1 MKTADFDFYLPD
13 GFIAEKP
20 VEKRDSS
27 RLLVLARDGSMEHRY
42 FSDLPSYLQAGD
54 MLVMNNSRVF
64 PARLTGYKPT
74 GGKIDFLLVEKLS
87 GTSWH
92 VLAKDRYCG
101 QLTIADNFIVHM
113 AEDMTVTFANEQ
125 EMQKIIEE
133 QGQMPLPPYIKR
145 RADATDR
152 DRYQTVYAEKEGSI
166 AAPTA
171 GLHFTVELLNALRAR
186 SVMVRMVTLHVG
198 IGTFNPIKAEH
209 IRDHTMHKE
218 HFEIESTLLDEI
230 KMTKQRG
237 NRVITV
243 GTTTTRTLEGYLSGT
258 STIHSV
264 NGVIK
269 GSTDIFIHEGFRFRA
284 VDALI
289 TNFHLPR
296 STPLML
302 TAAFSGRKNLLN
314 AYEEAVSR
322 GYRFFSYGD
331 AMLVL

>member
-1 MKTADFDFYLPD
+1 MKTADFDFFLPD

-20 VEKRDSS
+20 VEKRDRS
-27 RLLVLARDGSMEHRY
+27 RLLVLGRDGGMEHRY

-74 GGKIDFLLVEKLS
+74 GGKVEFLLVEKLS
-87 GTSWH
+87 DASWY

-101 QLTIADNFIVHM
+101 QLTIADNFTVHM
-113 AEDMTVTFANEQ
+113 AKDRTVTFASEQ
-125 EMQKIIEE
+125 EMYRIVEE
-133 QGQMPLPPYIKR
+133 HGRMPLPPYIKR
-145 RADATDR
+145 KADETDR
-152 DRYQTVYAEKEGSI
+152 ERYQTVYAEKEGSI

-171 GLHFTVELLNALRAR
+171 GLHFTEELLNSLRGR
-186 SVMVRMVTLHVG
+186 SVAVRMVTLHVG

-209 IRDHTMHKE
+209 IRDHAMHKE
-218 HFEIESTLLDEI
+218 HFEIDSSLLDEI
-230 KMTKQRG
+230 EKTKQRG
-237 NRVITV
+237 NRVVTV
-243 GTTTTRTLEGYLSGT
+243 GTTTTRTLEGYLSGK
-258 STIHSV
+258 STIHAL
-264 NGVIK
+264 NGTIK

-284 VDALI
+284 ADALI

-314 AYEEAVSR
+314 AYEEAISR

-331 AMLVL
+331 AMLLL

>member
-1 MKTADFDFYLPD
+1 MKTADFDFFLPD

-27 RLLVLARDGSMEHRY
+27 RLLVLSRNGSIEHRS

-74 GGKIDFLLVEKLS
+74 GGKIDFLLVEKVS
-87 GTSWH
+87 DTSWH
-92 VLAKDRYCG
+92 VLARDTYCG
-101 QLTIADNFIVHM
+101 QLTITDNFMVHM
-113 AEDMTVTFANEQ
+113 ADRTVTFKNEQ
-125 EMQKIIEE
+125 EMQRIIGE
-133 QGQMPLPPYIKR
+133 QGQMPLPPYIRR
-145 RADATDR
+145 RADETDKE
-152 DRYQTVYAEKEGSI
+152 RYQTVYAEREGSI

-171 GLHFTVELLNALRAR
+171 GLHFTEELINSLRDR
-186 SVMVRMVTLHVG
+186 SILIRMITLHVG
-198 IGTFNPIKAEH
+198 TGTFKPIKAKH
-209 IRDHTMHKE
+209 IRDHNMDRE
-218 HFEIESTLLDEI
+218 YFEIESSLIHEI
-230 KMTKQRG
+230 EETKQRG
-237 NRVITV
+237 NRVVTV
-243 GTTTTRTLEGYLSGT
+243 GTTTTRTLEGYLSGKC
-258 STIHSV
+258 ICHSL
-264 NGVIK
+264 NGMIK

-284 VDALI
+284 ADALI

-314 AYEEAVSR
+314 SYEEAISR

>member
-20 VEKRDSS
+20 ATTRDAS
-27 RLLVLARDGSMEHRY
+27 RLLVLFRDGSMEHRY
-42 FSDLPSYLQAGD
+42 FSDLPLYLQAGD

-74 GGKIDFLLVEKLS
+74 GGKIDFLLVEKIS
-87 GTSWH
+87 ETSWK

-101 QLTIADNFIVHM
+101 SLNLADNFVVHM
-113 AEDMTVTFANEQ
+113 AGDMTVTFEDER
-125 EMQKIIEE
+125 EMQRIIWQ
-133 QGQMPLPPYIKR
+133 QGTMPLPPYIKR
-145 RADATDR
+145 RADNSDR
-152 DRYQTVYAEKEGSI
+152 ERYQTVYAEKEGSI

-171 GLHFTVELLNALRAR
+171 GLHFTRELLNSLRDR
-186 SVMVRMVTLHVG
+186 SIAIRMVTLHVG
-198 IGTFNPIKAEH
+198 IGTFKPIRAEH
-209 IRDHTMHKE
+209 IRDHTMDRE
-218 HFEIESTLLDEI
+218 YFEIDASLLQEI
-230 KMTKQRG
+230 EATKQRG

-243 GTTTTRTLEGYLSGT
+243 GTTTTRTLEGYLSGRCDIQ
-258 STIHSV
+258 SC
-264 NGVIK
+264 NGTIK

-284 VDALI
+284 ADALI

-302 TAAFSGRKNLLN
+302 TAAFSDRKKLINS
-314 AYEEAVSR
+314 YTEAISR

>member
-1 MKTADFDFYLPD
+1 MKTADFDFFLPD

-20 VEKRDSS
+20 AAKRDSS
-27 RLLVLARDGSMEHRY
+27 RLLVLSRNGSMEHRN

-74 GGKIDFLLVEKLS
+74 GGKIDFLLVEKTS
-87 GTSWH
+87 DTSWR
-92 VLAKDRYCG
+92 VLAKDNYTG
-101 QLTIADNFIVHM
+101 DLTIADRYMVHM
-113 AEDMTVTFANEQ
+113 TGDMTITFENEQ
-125 EMQKIIEE
+125 QMQKIISEH
-133 QGQMPLPPYIKR
+133 GKMPLPPYIKR
-145 RADATDR
+145 KADETDKE
-152 DRYQTVYAEKEGSI
+152 RYQTVYAERDGSI

-171 GLHFTVELLNALRAR
+171 GLHFTEELLKTLQDR
-186 SVMVRMVTLHVG
+186 SILIRMVTLHVG
-198 IGTFNPIKAEH
+198 IGTFKPIKADDIH
-209 IRDHTMHKE
+209 DHTMDTE
-218 HFEIESTLLDEI
+218 QFEIERSLIHEI
-230 KMTKQRG
+230 EETKLRG
-237 NRVITV
+237 NRVVTV
-243 GTTTTRTLEGYLSGT
+243 GTTTTRTLEGYLSGK
-258 STIHSV
+258 SIIHSL
-264 NGVIK
+264 NGTIK

-302 TAAFSGRKNLLN
+302 TAAFSGRENLLN
-314 AYEEAVSR
+314 SYKEAISR

>member
-1 MKTADFDFYLPD
+1 MKTADFDFFLPD

-20 VEKRDSS
+20 VQKRDSS
-27 RLLVLARDGSMEHRY
+27 RLLVLRRNGNIEHRH

-74 GGKIDFLLVEKLS
+74 GGKIEFLLVEKQS
-87 GTSWH
+87 DTSWY

-101 QLTIADNFIVHM
+101 QLTIADNFVVHM
-113 AEDMTVTFANEQ
+113 AEDRIVTFANEL
-125 EMQKIIEE
+125 EMQSIIDKH
-133 QGQMPLPPYIKR
+133 GQMPLPPYIKR
-145 RADATDR
+145 KADQTDKA
-152 DRYQTVYAEKEGSI
+152 RYQTVYAEKEGSI

-171 GLHFTVELLNALRAR
+171 GLHFTEALLNSIRDR
-186 SVMVRMVTLHVG
+186 SVLIRMVTLHVG

-209 IRDHTMHKE
+209 IRDHAMHKE
-218 HFEIESTLLDEI
+218 HFEIETSLLREI
-230 KMTKQRG
+230 EETKKRG
-237 NRVITV
+237 NRVVTV
-243 GTTTTRTLEGYLSGT
+243 GTTTTRTLEGYLSGK
-258 STIHSV
+258 STIDSL
-264 NGVIK
+264 NGTIK
-269 GSTDIFIHEGFRFRA
+269 GSTDIFIHEGFRFKA
-284 VDALI
+284 ADALI

-314 AYEEAVSR
+314 AYEEAISR

-331 AMLVL
+331 AMLLL